1 MKSNVKPDR
10 SARLVLPMPTLIA
23 CGWVA
28 SYVRMYCIQ
37 RATFAL
43 ALLLAIV
50 SSSIAVAGP
59 NDTSPT
65 AKYPRYRMVVLGTLG
80 GANGGLDNL
89 AVSLNDRGDVIAQ
102 ASTATPDPEP
112 ISFPNGD
119 GFIWHGIL
127 SNATG
132 IVSDLGALPGTN
144 SSVPQ
149 GGISQ
154 NGLISGL
161 SENGLLD
168 PLTGFPQMRAVLWD
182 HNLRIVDLG
191 TLGGYASAA
200 NAVNS
205 RGQVV
210 GAALNAVPEDPNI
223 AGIFNGLP
231 AAQQVRAFL
240 WQGAMM
246 HDLGTLGGSNAQ
258 ATAINER
265 GDVSGFS
272 GTNND
277 NVINDATGSPT
288 IHPFLWKNGRMQ
300 DLGSLG
306 GTFATPG
313 SFNAGGPFGRV
324 MNAHG
329 QVAGTSFLPGDVSWH
344 AFLWSNGHMIDLG
357 TLGGSNSEAVSLND
371 RGQVVGRAYVQD
383 TPLVRHGFLW
393 EKGRMTD
400 LGTVG
405 ACPRG
410 TARSINRRGQIV
422 GGLLCPDNSGD
433 LTLFT
438 AFYVE
443 QGKSMVDLN
452 TLVDPPSDVYL
463 DDAVFINERGEIY
476 AGGLTPT
483 GETRAVLLVP
493 LAPTDE

>member
-1 MKSNVKPDR
+1 MR
-10 SARLVLPMPTLIA
+10 S
-23 CGWVA
+23 
-28 SYVRMYCIQ
+28 IQ
-37 RATFAL
+37 RSGTSIAVCWSELHASHNRLMNRTLRLGYAL
-43 ALLLAIV
+43 ALLLAVV
-50 SSSIAVAGP
+50 SPCIGIAGP
-59 NDTSPT
+59 KDTSPT

-80 GANGGLDNL
+80 GANGALDNP

-102 ASTATPDPEP
+102 ASTATPDPDP

-119 GFIWHGIL
+119 GLIWHGIV

-132 IVSDLGALPGTN
+132 IVRDLGALPGTN

-161 SENGLLD
+161 SENGLID

-182 HNLRIVDLG
+182 HTLRVVDLG
-191 TLGGYASAA
+191 TLGGHASAA

-210 GAALNAVPEDPNI
+210 GAALNAVPEDPDI

-240 WQGAMM
+240 WQGGAM
-246 HDLGTLGGSNAQ
+246 HDLGTLGGNNAQ
-258 ATAINER
+258 ATAINEQ

-277 NVINDATGSPT
+277 SAINDATGLPT
-288 IHPFLWKNGRMQ
+288 IHPFLWKDGRMQ

-306 GTFATPG
+306 GTWAWPG
-313 SFNAGGPFGRV
+313 SFAYGPFGRV
-324 MNAHG
+324 MNARG
-329 QVAGTSFLPGDVSWH
+329 EVVGTSTLPGDLNQH

-357 TLGGSNSEAVSLND
+357 TLGGSISEAVSIND
-371 RGQVVGRAYVQD
+371 RGQVVGRAYVSD
-383 TPLVRHGFLW
+383 TPLVRDAFLW
-393 EKGRMTD
+393 EHGTMTD
-400 LGTVG
+400 LGTVDL
-405 ACPRG
+405 CQRG
-410 TARSINRRGQIV
+410 TAKSINSRGQIV
-422 GGLLCPDNSGD
+422 GGLSFCTDNGND
-433 LTLFT
+433 LTFFRP
-438 AFYVE
+438 FYVE
-443 QGKSMVDLN
+443 KGKPMVDLN
-452 TLVDPPSDVYL
+452 TLVEPRSDIYM

-476 AGGLTPT
+476 AGGVTPT

-493 LAPTDE
+493 LHPTADE